1 MTELSAY
8 LSLLLQELVNGNAE
22 SAVKPL
28 VLVAYPTDGKLESQE
43 LATLADVVSCV
54 DLLDLALIPDDTC
67 KRTVALIAG
76 SQCCVDQKFLSKCP
90 LLKLVVVLGASYRCV
105 DLDYASQIGVIVCN
119 VPDVGIEEIA
129 DSTFS
134 LILSLYRQTPFL
146 HNHHNSSGQTNST
159 WKQLDGVHPGVRN
172 ARRIRGKTLGLIG
185 LGKIGIAVAQRAKVF
200 GFNVIFYDP
209 STSEGL
215 EVAVGGIQ
223 RVGAI
228 TDVLKMSDC
237 ISLHCSLTEESH
249 HIVDESTLRLMKRG
263 AFLVN
268 VADSE
273 LVDEVALAKALRGG
287 KLAGAAL
294 DSQWELPVEN
304 GIGDNPLK
312 DVPNLVCTPRSS
324 WYSQESFSEV
334 RTAGIL
340 LAHQALTSLDGE
352 GLNKNCVNARELNV
366 DLCQLRWSTLS

>member
-1 MTELSAY
+1 M
-8 LSLLLQELVNGNAE
+8 NGNAE
-22 SAVKPL
+22 SAMKPL
-28 VLVAYPTDGKLESQE
+28 VLVAYPTDGKLESEE
-43 LATLADVVSCV
+43 LSALADVVVCS
-54 DLLDLALIPDDTC
+54 DILDLSLIPEDTC
-67 KRTVALIAG
+67 KRAVTLIAG
-76 SQCCVDQKFLSKCP
+76 AQCCVDRNFLSKCP
-90 LLKLVVVLGASYRCV
+90 ILKLIVVLGASYRCI
-105 DLDYASQIGVIVCN
+105 DLEHASSIGVIVCN

-134 LILSLYRQTPFL
+134 HILSLYRQTPFL
-146 HNHHNSSGQTNST
+146 HNPVTPS
-159 WKQLDGVHPGVRN
+159 WKPQLDGVHPGVRN

-237 ISLHCSLTEESH
+237 ISLHCSLTEESR

-273 LVDEVALAKALRGG
+273 LIDEVALAKALRGG

-294 DSQWELPVEN
+294 DTRQECFLQN
-304 GIGDNPLK
+304 GTGDRPLK
-312 DVPNLVCTPRSS
+312 DVPNLVCTPHTS
-324 WYSQESFSEV
+324 WYSQESYSEV
-334 RTAGIL
+334 QTAGIL
-340 LAHQALTSLDGE
+340 LTHQALTSLDGE
-352 GLNKNCVNARELNV
+352 GLSKNCVNARELNME
-366 DLCQLRWSTLS
+366 LCQHRWSTIS

>member
-1 MTELSAY
+1 M
-8 LSLLLQELVNGNAE
+8 NGNAE
-22 SAVKPL
+22 SATKPL
-28 VLVAYPTDGKLESQE
+28 ILVAYPTDGKLESQE
-43 LATLADVVSCV
+43 LSAMADVVACA
-54 DLLDLALIPDDTC
+54 DILDLSLIPEDTC
-67 KRTVALIAG
+67 RRTVTLIAG
-76 SQCCVDQKFLSKCP
+76 AQCCVDRSFLSKCP

-105 DLDYASQIGVIVCN
+105 DLEYASQIGVIVCN

-146 HNHHNSSGQTNST
+146 QTST
-159 WKQLDGVHPGVRN
+159 VQANPPWKQQDGVHPGVRN

-237 ISLHCSLTEESH
+237 ISLHCSLTEESR

-268 VADSE
+268 VADGE

-294 DSQWELPVEN
+294 DTQWEDSGEN
-304 GIGDNPLK
+304 GIGESPLK
-312 DVPNLVCTPRSS
+312 DVPNLVCTPRTS
-324 WYSQESFSEV
+324 WYSQESYGEV

-352 GLNKNCVNARELNV
+352 GLSKNCVNARELNM
-366 DLCQLRWSTLS
+366 DLCQLRWASIS